1 MDTHANACRAWS
13 EFFCD
18 NAYNLNKGERGHGM
32 LPLSASSHEGAEEK
46 YLTSS
51 VG

>member
-1 MDTHANACRAWS
+1 MQTRAVLGPN
-13 EFFCD
+13 FFCD